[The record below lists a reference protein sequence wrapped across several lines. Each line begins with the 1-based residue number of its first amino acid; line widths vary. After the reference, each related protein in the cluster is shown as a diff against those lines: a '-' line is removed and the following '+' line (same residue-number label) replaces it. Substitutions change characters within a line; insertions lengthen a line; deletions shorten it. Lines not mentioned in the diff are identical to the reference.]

1 MDRSIFEISYRSF
14 FYDLV
19 RGFNLNF
26 TLLAE
31 TEKSFYVPP
40 SPPDLKLSHCHFR
53 SIIAATTS
61 CGDGLGHNAFKESVN
76 SRALDPEHELS
87 EVNDTFINIL
97 EKNSDHNNNDF
108 IEGITLYHYS

>member
-1 MDRSIFEISYRSF
+1 M
-14 FYDLV
+14 
-19 RGFNLNF
+19 
-26 TLLAE
+26 
-31 TEKSFYVPP
+31 
-40 SPPDLKLSHCHFR
+40 
-53 SIIAATTS
+53 

-108 IEGITLYHYS
+108 KEGITHPSSKNSSRVGMPYRSRTTWRRAFFANISLFQRSFYQWNSRQGCLSSG

>member
-1 MDRSIFEISYRSF
+1 MRQK
-14 FYDLV
+14 
-19 RGFNLNF
+19 N
-26 TLLAE
+26 
-31 TEKSFYVPP
+31 SFYVLP
-40 SPPDLKLSHCHFR
+40 SPPDLKLFHCHFR

-108 IEGITLYHYS
+108 KEGITQ